1 MATVGF
7 DRAEGEPRT
16 ATGNIDI
23 SATIQ
28 GVEKRSKQHTAF
40 NTRDLMGLKIETHTH
55 TYIHACIYVQ
65 THTHIYIYRDT
76 HTYTYSYIHIDT

>member
-55 TYIHACIYVQ
+55 IYTCMYICTD
-65 THTHIYIYRDT
+65 THTHIYIYIEIHIHTHT
-76 HTYTYSYIHIDT
+76 HTYI

>member
-55 TYIHACIYVQ
+55 TYTCMYICTD
-65 THTHIYIYRDT
+65 THTHIYIYIEIHIHTHT
-76 HTYTYSYIHIDT
+76 HTYI

>member
-40 NTRDLMGLKIETHTH
+40 NTRDLMGFKIETHTHTH
-55 TYIHACIYVQ
+55 TYIHACITVQ
-65 THTHIYIYRDT
+65 THTHTYIYIY
-76 HTYTYSYIHIDT
+76 I